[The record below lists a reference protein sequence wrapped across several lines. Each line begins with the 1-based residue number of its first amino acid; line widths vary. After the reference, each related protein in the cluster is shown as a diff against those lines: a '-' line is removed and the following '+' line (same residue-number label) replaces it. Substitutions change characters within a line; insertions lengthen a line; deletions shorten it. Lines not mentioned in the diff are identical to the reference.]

1 MAKKAIIFGIN
12 GQDGSYLAELL
23 LSKKYKVYGVVRR
36 CSVNNLGRIQHLLD
50 NKNLKLIEGDVTDPV
65 FTYSNIKEIQADEI
79 YNLAAQSHVGES
91 FNQPAYTIEVDL
103 KGVLYILDAIVKYS
117 KSSRFYQA
125 STSEMYGSC
134 FSYIDKAGDRLESKT
149 AIGREDFLK
158 LNAFQDEHTYFVP
171 NSPYAVAKYGSHNLV
186 NIYRTAHK
194 IFACSGILFNHES
207 PRRGELFVTRKIT
220 KTLSEIKNRK
230 RKGPLELGNLD
241 AKRDWGHAKDYVRSM
256 WLMLQNDYPDDY
268 VVSMEEQH
276 SVRDFVNVACNYIGF
291 DIEWSG
297 EGKDEVAIDKNTG
310 KVLVQINPDYYRP
323 AEVES
328 LVGDCTKAKGVLGW
342 KPEYTFEKLVEEMC
356 ECDLRATR

>member
-23 LSKKYKVYGVVRR
+23 LSKKYKVYGIVRR

-134 FSYIDKAGDRLESKT
+134 FSYIDKSGDRLESKT

-171 NSPYAVAKYGSHNLV
+171 NSPYAVAKYGAHNLV

-220 KTLSEIKNRK
+220 NWIGKYLSGQIKGK
-230 RKGPLELGNLD
+230 LILGNINSL
-241 AKRDWGHAKDYVRSM
+241 RDWGHAKDYVKAM
-256 WLMLQNDYPDDY
+256 HLMLQADKPDDF
-268 VVSMEEQH
+268 VVSTGETH
-276 SVRDFVNVACNYIGF
+276 SVADFLQEAFAVVGIKSWENHVEISSTFMRPFEVDALRGLSNKAKETLKWKPTYSF
-291 DIEWSG
+291 
-297 EGKDEVAIDKNTG
+297 KD
-310 KVLVQINPDYYRP
+310 LVQDM
-323 AEVES
+323 VES
-328 LVGDCTKAKGVLGW
+328 DLNGNKVCGDS
-342 KPEYTFEKLVEEMC
+342 
-356 ECDLRATR
+356 

>member
-1 MAKKAIIFGIN
+1 MANKAIIFGIN

-23 LSKKYKVYGVVRR
+23 LSKKYKVYGIVRR

-149 AIGREDFLK
+149 AVGREDFLK
-158 LNAFQDEHTYFVP
+158 LSAFQDEHTYFVP
-171 NSPYAVAKYGSHNLV
+171 NSPYAVAKYGAHNLI

-220 KTLSEIKNRK
+220 NWIGKYLSGQIKAK
-230 RKGPLELGNLD
+230 LTLGNINSL
-241 AKRDWGHAKDYVRSM
+241 RDWGHAKDYVKAM
-256 WLMLQNDYPDDY
+256 YLMLQADKPDDF
-268 VVSMEEQH
+268 VISTGETH
-276 SVRDFVNVACNYIGF
+276 SVSDFLQEAFAIAGIKNWKNHVEISTTFMRPFEVDALRGLSNKAKETLKWKPTYSF
-291 DIEWSG
+291 
-297 EGKDEVAIDKNTG
+297 KD
-310 KVLVQINPDYYRP
+310 LVQDM
-323 AEVES
+323 VES
-328 LVGDCTKAKGVLGW
+328 DINGNKVCSDS
-342 KPEYTFEKLVEEMC
+342 
-356 ECDLRATR
+356 